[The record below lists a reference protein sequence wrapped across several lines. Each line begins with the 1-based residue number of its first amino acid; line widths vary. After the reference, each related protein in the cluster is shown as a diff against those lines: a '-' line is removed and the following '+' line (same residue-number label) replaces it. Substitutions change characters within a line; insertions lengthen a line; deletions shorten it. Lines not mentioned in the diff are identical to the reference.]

1 MRLRIL
7 LLVLLAIGAVPLAAA
22 PMEFFT
28 HIGNFEQ
35 TPTGS
40 PGNGFAFVT
49 IDPDAHNMRVEIGF
63 GGLLG
68 LVTASHIHVING
80 PGDMNLADTN
90 GPVTTTVPTFPGFP
104 SGVRS
109 GSYDNLFDMTM
120 ASSYNPS
127 FVTAA
132 GGIPEA
138 EAALFAG
145 IMDGR
150 AYVNIHTNM
159 FPGGEIR
166 GFLEPVPEPATF
178 GIASAALAALLL
190 VRRRRARA

>member
-1 MRLRIL
+1 MANSLATAADSASKKSSWLWSASSSPYCKVALFTNSSQDFYISPGSITEPQESTNRRMSHPRRCAYAQSAVEEEKNMRLRIL

-68 LVTASHIHVING
+68 LVTA
-80 PGDMNLADTN
+80 
-90 GPVTTTVPTFPGFP
+90 
-104 SGVRS
+104 
-109 GSYDNLFDMTM
+109 
-120 ASSYNPS
+120 
-127 FVTAA
+127 
-132 GGIPEA
+132 
-138 EAALFAG
+138 
-145 IMDGR
+145 
-150 AYVNIHTNM
+150 
-159 FPGGEIR
+159 
-166 GFLEPVPEPATF
+166 
-178 GIASAALAALLL
+178 
-190 VRRRRARA
+190 